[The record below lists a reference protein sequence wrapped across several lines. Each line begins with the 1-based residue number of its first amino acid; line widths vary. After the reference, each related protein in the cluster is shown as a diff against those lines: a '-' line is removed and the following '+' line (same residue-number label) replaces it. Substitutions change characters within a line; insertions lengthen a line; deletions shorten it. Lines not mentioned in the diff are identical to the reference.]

1 MFILS
6 ISQEL
11 KRLKSAG
18 HKVKCTNGINAWKI
32 ETERIT
38 TASTLNT
45 ASSEFD
51 YFDESLMTS
60 AVKELGVD
68 PVFHN
73 VSVKPHQLL
82 IYGQGEGAYTHAFEQ
97 EPGDY
102 YS

>member
-1 MFILS
+1 M
-6 ISQEL
+6 QEL

-18 HKVKCTNGINAWKI
+18 HKVQRTNGIDAWKI

-38 TASTLNT
+38 TARTPYA